1 MKIKAKKGFHFDA
14 AHCLPGHS
22 GKCAS
27 MHGHTYRL
35 EVVVAREDGGLIS
48 EGSSEGM
55 IIDFGDLNR
64 IVKEEILDKVDHH
77 CLNDLFTFRT
87 TSENLAVHFFAVLSE
102 RLQASNIVL
111 DRILLWE
118 SSTSCVEVER

>member
-1 MKIKAKKGFHFDA
+1 MKITAKKGFHFDA

-27 MHGHTYRL
+27 MHGHTYKL
-35 EVVVAREDGGLIS
+35 EVVVARKDGGLVA

-64 IVKEEILDKVDHH
+64 IVKEEILDKVDHKY
-77 CLNDLFTFRT
+77 LNDLFEFRT
-87 TSENLAVHFFAVLSE
+87 TSENMAAYFFSLLNRRLEAVDIVLE
-102 RLQASNIVL
+102 RL
-111 DRILLWE
+111 LLWE

>member
-35 EVVVAREDGGLIS
+35 EVVVARKDGGLIS

-64 IVKEEILDKVDHH
+64 IVKEEILDKVDHK
-77 CLNDLFTFRT
+77 CLNDLFNFRT
-87 TSENLAVHFFAVLSE
+87 TSENLAAWFFTVLSK
-102 RLQASNIVL
+102 RLEAGDIVL
-111 DRILLWE
+111 EQLLLWE
-118 SSTSCVEVER
+118 SSTSCVEVGR